1 MRGGGGV
8 VHRGG
13 GWSGSLEGRGVV
25 NGRRRG
31 VVNGS
36 RGGGVIYERRRGS
49 GPCEVEGG
57 EGGLIM
63 GRGGIGEVWSTRG
76 RGRSGQW
83 EDQGRCG
90 L

>member
-1 MRGGGGV
+1 MRGGGEV

-36 RGGGVIYERRRGS
+36 RGGGVIYERRRGVVHVKWR
-49 GPCEVEGG
+49 EE
-57 EGGLIM
+57 EA
-63 GRGGIGEVWSTRG
+63 
-76 RGRSGQW
+76 
-83 EDQGRCG
+83 D
-90 L
+90 